1 MTPTGLTLA
10 SMVESTSR
18 SVVPN
23 AQVLFREIQ
32 GEGILLQLE
41 NGKYFGLND
50 VGTRMWQLIVEHQ
63 SLQIVL
69 ARLEREYDVDA
80 AELRTDLLRLV
91 DDLSRNR
98 LLDPGGQ

>member
-1 MTPTGLTLA
+1 
-10 SMVESTSR
+10 MVESTSR

-23 AQVLFREIQ
+23 PQVLFREIQ

-69 ARLEREYDVDA
+69 ARLESEYDVDA

-98 LLDPGGQ
+98 LLDPGGH